1 MALEVLSGPS
11 AVKLLGTPM
20 ASVSGGNGAA
30 WIQGLGLLAEGLD
43 GMSTGGM
50 YAIELDGTAHRRSDF
65 NASPNLALNLPAG
78 YLRGLARVGAT
89 SIVAFDW
96 LVAQQGFTALYS
108 RTGASYGQIHVICA
122 DRFLQ
127 FNGTH
132 VSSSPLTDGA
142 TFTTEYAWPGSDSG
156 SNVSISPVSDT
167 IVCVCFGSSGQI
179 RFYDVIGK
187 AQVGPIRYLS
197 ETCAGAWY
205 VAKHDIFV
213 ELIGLNLKIRA
224 DATRPAN
231 LTNPAALTAI
241 TAGYASTVEVVATGD
256 AGEPCVGELINWSI
270 TAGAGALA
278 ASQTVT
284 DETGTAQVEYS
295 APAGSTG
302 SVSISATLDF

>member
-11 AVKLLGTPM
+11 PVTLLGSPM
-20 ASVSGGNGAA
+20 AGVSGGNAAA
-30 WIQGLGLLAEGLD
+30 WIQGLGLLASGSDGGL
-43 GMSTGGM
+43 GAM

-65 NASPNLALNLPAG
+65 NATPNLALNLPAG
-78 YLRGLARVGAT
+78 YQRGLARIGTT
-89 SIVAFDW
+89 SIFAFDW
-96 LVAQQGFTALYS
+96 LTAQQGLTPLYS
-108 RTGASYGQIHVICA
+108 RTGANYGQIHVICA

-127 FNGTH
+127 FNGTT

-142 TFTTEYAWPGSDSG
+142 AFAPEYTWPGSDSG
-156 SNVSISPVSDT
+156 SNVSLSPVSDR

-179 RFYDVIGK
+179 RFYDVIAK

-205 VAKHDIFV
+205 VAKHGIFV
-213 ELIGLNLKIRA
+213 ELIGLDLKIRA
-224 DATRPAN
+224 DATRPAH

-241 TAGYASTVEVVATGD
+241 AAGYASTVEVVATGD
-256 AGEPCVGELINWSI
+256 AGEPCIGELINWSI
-270 TAGAGALA
+270 TAGAGALS
-278 ASQTVT
+278 ASQTAT

-295 APAGSTG
+295 APVAATG